1 MPHLPPPWF
10 LFHGPAMSMSFIVH
24 SLSTHFLTH
33 YCSSRSV
40 YTSCLHFL
48 TLQFTPHSCQLGFS
62 LTKRILNKIMSW
74 VDSPE
79 ADPEMGILVQMI
91 YSWDALRKME
101 WEKHNWAEGEKSKQ
115 ECHLSW
121 RLALAKSTG
130 SSMNCPTEAK
140 EMDLSTSTSVSHWW

>member
-1 MPHLPPPWF
+1 MIPSSKDSQLQFDVKYLLFSFTVIGLTTKIKTYTIRHWEKKVEELIPMPHLPPPWF

-33 YCSSRSV
+33 YCSSPSV

-101 WEKHNWAEGEKSKQ
+101 
-115 ECHLSW
+115 
-121 RLALAKSTG
+121 
-130 SSMNCPTEAK
+130 
-140 EMDLSTSTSVSHWW
+140 